1 MKLKMKFKYQIIVL
15 FMFISYIFYTLIT
28 NFTFQISKIIEYK
41 KEIDYLNQSIKSTE
55 KEITKMKNNQNKNY
69 DLEKLARER
78 LNMVKPDE
86 IVYIDI
92 KKR

>member
-1 MKLKMKFKYQIIVL
+1 MKIKMKFKYQIIVL

>member
-1 MKLKMKFKYQIIVL
+1 MKLKKKFKYQFIVL
-15 FMFISYIFYTLIT
+15 FMFVFYILYTLTT
-28 NFTFQISKIIEYK
+28 NLTFQISKIIEYK
-41 KEIDYLNQSIKSTE
+41 KEINYLNQSIKSTE
-55 KEITKMKNNQNKNY
+55 KEIKEIKSNQKENY

>member
-1 MKLKMKFKYQIIVL
+1 MKLKMKFKYQIIVF
-15 FMFISYIFYTLIT
+15 FMFIFYIFYTLIT